1 MLERIDTKMEIG
13 SLFQPNLLQQDYEP
27 QIMAYY
33 FKQYQNLSMN
43 FHHHNLTE
51 IMYVISG
58 ECFVELKLAN
68 GVTDR
73 VELKKGEFI
82 LLDGNVPHRL
92 IVDEI
97 ACRMLNVEFHFTK
110 RQDIFPSMKELAEK
124 EESFA
129 ALVRFQGPY
138 LLLADPDELYHVLK
152 SLVLELD
159 NQYSE
164 DGAMARILFMQL
176 LIRISRLWEQS
187 KEGQPQTNYYIKK
200 CIEYLQHNYDRQ
212 IRVKEIAAHVNLH
225 VGYLQRI
232 FKSVTG
238 STITEYLT
246 SLRMEKAK
254 MLLLRTDSPI
264 IDISEYVG
272 MGSRQ
277 HFHSLFKQYTGW
289 TPVTYRNS
297 VDKQR
302 FKYKP
307 VIIHDS

>member
-1 MLERIDTKMEIG
+1 MEIG
-13 SLFQPNLLQQDYEP
+13 SLFHSLLLEQDFEP
-27 QIMAYY
+27 HIMGYY

-43 FHHHNLTE
+43 FHRHNLTE

-58 ECFVELKLAN
+58 ECCVEIKLENDATN
-68 GVTDR
+68 R
-73 VELKKGEFI
+73 VELKKSEFI
-82 LLDGNVPHRL
+82 LLDGNIPHRL
-92 IVDEI
+92 IVDEV
-97 ACRMLNVEFHFTK
+97 ACRMLNVEFHFTE

-124 EESFA
+124 EE
-129 ALVRFQGPY
+129 ALVALIRFQGPY

-159 NQYSE
+159 NQYLE
-164 DGAMARILFMQL
+164 NGAMVRILFMQL

-187 KEGQPQTNYYIKK
+187 KEDQPQTDYYVKK
-200 CIEYLQHNYDRQ
+200 CIEFLQHNYDRQ

-254 MLLLRTDSPI
+254 MLLVRTDSPI

-277 HFHSLFKQYTGW
+277 HFHALFKQYTGW
-289 TPVTYRNS
+289 TPVAYRKS

-302 FKYKP
+302 FKYKAS
-307 VIIHDS
+307 DDL